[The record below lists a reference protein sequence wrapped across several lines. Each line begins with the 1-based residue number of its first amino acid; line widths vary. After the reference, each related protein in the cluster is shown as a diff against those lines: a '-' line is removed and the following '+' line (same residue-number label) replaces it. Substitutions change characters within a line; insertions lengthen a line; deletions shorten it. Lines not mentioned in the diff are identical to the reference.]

1 VATLSNTFAWSSTRS
16 SIFRECPRKYWLN
29 YYGSWGGWSADA
41 PIPVRRAYILKKLKN
56 RWMWAGEK
64 VHQAIE
70 GVLND
75 WRKKKEISSQKVIED
90 TVALMRREYRD
101 SKRRVY
107 LQAPKTCALY
117 EHHYQEEVE
126 DGQWRRNRDNV
137 ILCLK
142 TFFESEWAQQLR
154 AMDQRHWLEVET
166 FGRFEVDGH
175 EVIVKLDAAHLFKDG
190 VRVIDWKTGRSQG
203 GGDDP
208 NESLQLAMYARYASE
223 HWEVPL
229 ERVWV
234 VAANLFHN
242 DGEERI
248 LSLKDIEAAEEVV
261 RNDVTAMVEIM
272 VGRDPAGN
280 KVEQASC
287 AMTENTETCKR
298 CPFKEVCWG
307 PDWAKLV

>member
-1 VATLSNTFAWSSTRS
+1 
-16 SIFRECPRKYWLN
+16 
-29 YYGSWGGWSADA
+29 
-41 PIPVRRAYILKKLKN
+41 
-56 RWMWAGEK
+56 
-64 VHQAIE
+64 
-70 GVLND
+70 
-75 WRKKKEISSQKVIED
+75 
-90 TVALMRREYRD
+90 
-101 SKRRVY
+101 
-107 LQAPKTCALY
+107 
-117 EHHYQEEVE
+117 
-126 DGQWRRNRDNV
+126 
-137 ILCLK
+137 
-142 TFFESEWAQQLR
+142 
-154 AMDQRHWLEVET
+154 
-166 FGRFEVDGH
+166 
-175 EVIVKLDAAHLFKDG
+175 
-190 VRVIDWKTGRSQG
+190 
-203 GGDDP
+203 
-208 NESLQLAMYARYASE
+208 MYARYASE

-287 AMTENTETCKR
+287 AMTENTQTCKR